1 MSVPSSWRVL
11 RVTVTNSDGPHAPNP
26 TKRTHATL
34 TAPSQREGQGFESPS
49 TILKL
54 RTNYGP
60 RPPNS
65 AHVNGQLWT
74 PAISGSR
81 STTVEARSSVKG
93 SPVQI
98 SQARPALSLVGG
110 PLASDNNRNIRCS
123 HPLVSAVCEQPVPD
137 VRRCDRCPVDLAVT
151 QAEEAE
157 NAAEA
162 WGG

>member
-1 MSVPSSWRVL
+1 VCLVPGAYFGSRLPTQTVPMHRTPPSERTPPWPRLRNESVRGS
-11 RVTVTNSDGPHAPNP
+11 NP
-26 TKRTHATL
+26 
-34 TAPSQREGQGFESPS
+34 PY

-81 STTVEARSSVKG
+81 STTVEARSSLKR
-93 SPVQI
+93 SRVQI
-98 SQARPALSLVGG
+98 SQVRPALSLVGG